1 MWEIILA
8 VYLSGLLMAMWKLWL
23 PIHLEIRRTAK
34 YSLVGK
40 YPITMFI
47 TVFFMFAVAWPMV
60 VWVCLNDDYADGFKH
75 AFIDGAIKDDERG

>member
-23 PIHLEIRRTAK
+23 PIHIEVRKVAP
-34 YSLVGK
+34 YSLVGR
-40 YPITMFI
+40 YPITMFL

-60 VWVCLNDDYADGFKH
+60 VWASLSDEYSDSFKD
-75 AFIDGAIKDDERG
+75 AFIDGAIEKNERQ